1 MQIIGGIA
9 SGIHLTVPKGLLVRP
24 TLARSRK
31 SLFDSMGSFDGL
43 KIADFF
49 AGTGAV
55 GLEAASR
62 GASDT
67 WFIESESQN
76 CKIIGENIAKVAK
89 AGVEA
94 ELKVVCS
101 NVLHSYLRIPPVDV
115 IFADPPYAD
124 SEEMLRRLLS
134 DAKFAEWAANSLLV
148 WELPG
153 SRRLEVINSILSE
166 SGMWKSVKR
175 RSFGETEFLF
185 LRTTL

>member
-9 SGIHLTVPKGLLVRP
+9 SGIHLTVPKGFLVRP

-31 SLFDSMGSFDGL
+31 SLFDSMGNFAGL
-43 KIADFF
+43 KVADFF

-62 GASDT
+62 GAYEI
-67 WFIESESQN
+67 WFLESESRN
-76 CKIIGENIAKVAK
+76 CKIIEENIAKVAK
-89 AGVEA
+89 AGVKA

-101 NVLHSYLRIPPVDV
+101 NVLHSYLRIPHVDV

-124 SEEMLRRLLS
+124 SEEMLKKVLS
-134 DAKFAEWAANSLLV
+134 DAKFAEWAENSLLV

-153 SRRLEVINSILSE
+153 NRRLEVINNILSE

-175 RSFGETEFLF
+175 RNFGETEFLF
-185 LRTTL
+185 LRTAT

>member
-1 MQIIGGIA
+1 MQIIGGTA
-9 SGIHLTVPKGLLVRP
+9 SGIHLSVPKGLLVRP

-31 SLFDSMGSFDGL
+31 SLFDSMGSFSGL

-62 GASDT
+62 GASEVH
-67 WFIESESQN
+67 FLESESKN
-76 CKIIGENIAKVAK
+76 CKIIAENIAKVAK

-94 ELKVVCS
+94 EMKVVCS
-101 NVLHSYLRIPPVDV
+101 NVLHSYLRIPHTDV
-115 IFADPPYAD
+115 IFADPPYVE
-124 SEEMLRRLLS
+124 SEEMLRKLLS
-134 DAKFAEWAANSLLV
+134 DAKFAEWAASSLLV

-153 SRRLEVINSILSE
+153 SRRLEVINGILFE
-166 SGMWKSVKR
+166 SKMWKPVKR

-185 LRTTL
+185 LRTA

>member
-1 MQIIGGIA
+1 MQIIGGTA
-9 SGIHLTVPKGLLVRP
+9 SGIHLAVPKGFQVRP

-31 SLFDSMGSFDGL
+31 SLFDSMGSFAGL
-43 KIADFF
+43 KAADFF

-62 GASDT
+62 GAREV
-67 WFIESESQN
+67 WFLESESGN
-76 CKIIGENIAKVAK
+76 CKIITENIAKVAK

-94 ELKVVCS
+94 EMRVVCS
-101 NVLHSYLRIPPVDV
+101 NVLHSYLRIPYADI
-115 IFADPPYAD
+115 IFADPPYSD
-124 SEEMLRRLLS
+124 SEEMLRKLLS
-134 DAKFAEWAANSLLV
+134 DAKFAEWAAKSLLV

-153 SRRLEVINSILSE
+153 RRRLEVINGILSE

-185 LRTTL
+185 LRTAI

>member
-9 SGIHLTVPKGLLVRP
+9 SGIRLAVPKGVQVRP

-31 SLFDSMGSFDGL
+31 SLFDSLGSFAGL
-43 KIADFF
+43 VIADFF

-62 GASDT
+62 GASEV
-67 WFIESESQN
+67 WFLESEFKN
-76 CKIIGENIAKVAK
+76 CKIITENIAKVAK
-89 AGVEA
+89 AGAEA
-94 ELKVVCS
+94 EMKVLCS
-101 NVLHSYLRIPPVDV
+101 NVLHSYLRISHADIV
-115 IFADPPYAD
+115 FADPPYAD
-124 SEEMLRRLLS
+124 SEEMLKKLLS
-134 DAKFAEWAANSLLV
+134 DAKFAEWAANTLLV

-153 SRRLEVINSILSE
+153 SRRLEIINGILAA

-185 LRTTL
+185 LRTA